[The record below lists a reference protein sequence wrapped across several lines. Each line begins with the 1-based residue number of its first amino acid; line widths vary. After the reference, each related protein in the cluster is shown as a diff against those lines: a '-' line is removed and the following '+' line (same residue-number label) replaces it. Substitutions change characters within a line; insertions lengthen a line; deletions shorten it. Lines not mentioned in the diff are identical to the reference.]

1 MPLDLA
7 DFAQVT
13 DLWSRLA
20 ARSAAGPRAEAEA
33 QVFNQMAVALAA
45 RLSPHHPA
53 ARELALLAE
62 GVARN
67 GGYFPSDRNRPWSPD
82 GSLTGYRSGQ
92 RIALTAASFA
102 RLAAACA
109 A

>member
-1 MPLDLA
+1 MPLDLK
-7 DFAQVT
+7 DFTAMA
-13 DLWSRLA
+13 DLWSALA
-20 ARSAAGPRAEAEA
+20 ARSAPAAREAAEG
-33 QVFNQMAVALAA
+33 QVFNQMVVALAA
-45 RLSPHHPA
+45 KVPPHHPA

-67 GGYFPSDRNRPWSPD
+67 GGYFPSCRPEPWTGD

-92 RIALTAASFA
+92 RIAFSAASFA